1 MPVIEPAP
9 TTTPLISLQHVSFRY
24 RTEDVL
30 EDINLNISKGD
41 FVGIIGPNGGGK
53 TTLLKIILGL
63 IKPTNGEVRL
73 YDQPIQ
79 EFKTWTNIGY
89 VPQRADQAN
98 VQIPITVEEVVSL
111 GRVAKAGLFRR
122 FSHKDRSAVKAALEQ
137 VEMSEFKHRL
147 ITELSG
153 GQQQRV
159 FIAKA
164 LASEPELLVLDEPTA
179 GVDSESQEEFYQLLA
194 KLAKS
199 DLTLL
204 IVSHDIDVILNEV
217 NQVACIN
224 KRLVFEGS
232 PKTFVAGRYL
242 EKMYGKS
249 RKFLIHGH

>member
-1 MPVIEPAP
+1 MPVIV
-9 TTTPLISLQHVSFRY
+9 SLKNVFFRY
-24 RTEDVL
+24 RDEDVL
-30 EDINLNISKGD
+30 EGINLDISAGD

-63 IKPTNGEVRL
+63 IKPTSGEVNVFDKR
-73 YDQPIQ
+73 
-79 EFKTWTNIGY
+79 IGY
-89 VPQRADQAN
+89 VSQRADQSHL
-98 VQIPITVEEVVSL
+98 QIPITVKEVVSL
-111 GRVAKAGLFRR
+111 GRVSKAGLFKR
-122 FSHKDRSAVKAALEQ
+122 FSNADKAAVTKALEQ
-137 VEMSEFKHRL
+137 VEMGEYSDRL

-159 FIAKA
+159 FIARA

-179 GVDSESQEEFYQLLA
+179 GVDSESQEEFYQLLS

-199 DLTLL
+199 HLTML

-217 NQVACIN
+217 SQVACIN
-224 KRLVFEGS
+224 KRLIFEGS

>member
-1 MPVIEPAP
+1 MPVI
-9 TTTPLISLQHVSFRY
+9 LSLKHVFFRY
-24 RTEDVL
+24 REEDVL
-30 EDINLNISKGD
+30 EDINLEISSGD

-63 IKPTNGEVRL
+63 IKPSSGDVTL

-79 EFKTWTNIGY
+79 NFKAWSNIGY
-89 VPQRADQAN
+89 VSQRADQAH
-98 VQIPITVEEVVSL
+98 VQVPITVREVVSL
-111 GRVAKAGLFRR
+111 GRVAKAGLFKRLGKADAQAI
-122 FSHKDRSAVKAALEQ
+122 HKALAE
-137 VEMSEFKHRL
+137 VEMTAYADRL

-159 FIAKA
+159 FIARA
-164 LASEPELLVLDEPTA
+164 LASEPEILVLDEPTA
-179 GVDSESQEEFYQLLA
+179 GVDSESQEEFYALLA

-199 DLTLL
+199 NLTLI

-224 KRLVFEGS
+224 KRLVFEGN
-232 PKTFVAGRYL
+232 PETFVAGRYL

>member
-1 MPVIEPAP
+1 
-9 TTTPLISLQHVSFRY
+9 
-24 RTEDVL
+24 
-30 EDINLNISKGD
+30 
-41 FVGIIGPNGGGK
+41 
-53 TTLLKIILGL
+53 
-63 IKPTNGEVRL
+63 
-73 YDQPIQ
+73 
-79 EFKTWTNIGY
+79 
-89 VPQRADQAN
+89 
-98 VQIPITVEEVVSL
+98 
-111 GRVAKAGLFRR
+111 
-122 FSHKDRSAVKAALEQ
+122 
-137 VEMSEFKHRL
+137 
-147 ITELSG
+147 
-153 GQQQRV
+153 V

-179 GVDSESQEEFYQLLA
+179 GVDSESQEEFYQLLS

-199 DLTLL
+199 NLTLL

>member
-1 MPVIEPAP
+1 MPIVDSAK
-9 TTTPLISLQHVSFRY
+9 TPLISLEHVFFRY
-24 RTEDVL
+24 REEDVL
-30 EDINLNISKGD
+30 EDINLEISQGD
-41 FVGIIGPNGGGK
+41 FVGVIGPNGGGK

-63 IKPTNGEVRL
+63 AKPTQGEVKL
-73 YDQPIQ
+73 YGQPIH
-79 EFKTWTNIGY
+79 EFKTWTHIGY

-98 VQIPITVEEVVSL
+98 THIPITVEEVVTL
-111 GRVAKAGLFRR
+111 GRVAKAGLFHR
-122 FSHKDRSAVKAALEQ
+122 FSKADRKAVDAALQE
-137 VEMSEFKHRL
+137 VEMSEFRDRL

-179 GVDSESQEEFYQLLA
+179 GVDSESQEEFYQLLS
-194 KLAKS
+194 KLSKTK
-199 DLTLL
+199 LTLL
-204 IVSHDIDVILNEV
+204 IVSHDVDVILNEV

-232 PKTFVAGRYL
+232 PERFVAGKYL

-249 RKFLIHGH
+249 RKFIIHGH

>member
-1 MPVIEPAP
+1 MPVI
-9 TTTPLISLQHVSFRY
+9 ISLEHVFFRY
-24 RTEDVL
+24 RSEDVL
-30 EDINLNISKGD
+30 EDINLEISAGD

-53 TTLLKIILGL
+53 TTLLKMILGL
-63 IKPTNGEVRL
+63 LSPSTGEVKL
-73 YDQPIQ
+73 YGQPLSQ
-79 EFKTWTNIGY
+79 FRQWSKIGY

-98 VQIPITVEEVVSL
+98 LQVPMTVGEVVSL
-111 GRVAKAGLFRR
+111 GRVAKVGPLKR
-122 FSHKDRSAVKAALEQ
+122 FGAADHQAVSQALAQ
-137 VEMSEFKHRL
+137 VEMGEFQHRL
-147 ITELSG
+147 MTELSG

-199 DLTLL
+199 KLTLV

-232 PKTFVAGRYL
+232 PHTFVAGNYL

>member
-1 MPVIEPAP
+1 MPVN
-9 TTTPLISLQHVSFRY
+9 TSVTPLISLKHVFFRY

-30 EDINLNISKGD
+30 EDINLDISKGD

-63 IKPTNGEVRL
+63 AKPSSGEVRL
-73 YDQPIQ
+73 YDQPIH
-79 EFKTWTNIGY
+79 EFKQWTNIGY

-98 VQIPITVEEVVSL
+98 VQVPITVEEVVSL

-122 FSHKDRSAVKAALEQ
+122 FSEKDRVAVQAALAQ
-137 VEMSEFKHRL
+137 VEMSEHKHRL

-179 GVDSESQEEFYQLLA
+179 GVDSESQEEFYQLLS

-199 DLTLL
+199 NLTLL